1 MNGEHLHAKA
11 SRGFDGSGHRV
22 WNIVQLEIEKN
33 PGACG
38 RNSAHDFRTFP
49 GIKLQPDFEKRDLA
63 AQLLN
68 ELKRFRFCRHI
79 QCDDDFQLSVIPSEV
94 EESRDITLM
103 APRVVS
109 TLLDMTIEMQRMQI
123 LAPAKINLSLKILG
137 QRDDGFHELE
147 TLIAPI
153 SLYDELRIDKKR
165 PGNGIKFRCDDPS
178 VPQDDDN
185 LAVRAAKAFF
195 ETTKIEPA
203 ISIELNK
210 KIPHGAG
217 LGGGSSDAASVLL
230 ALNELFEAKLSRE
243 ALTEIAEPIGSDI
256 PFFLFQS
263 AALCKGHGEMVS
275 SQKLNTQFSILLLKP
290 AFAVSTAWAYS
301 RWRDSREIPRIR
313 YEAQEFADQTFVND
327 LERPVVEKF
336 VFLAQLKM
344 WLFSQ
349 SEVGAALMSGS
360 GSTMFAVMRTNA
372 DADSVAKRAKAELDP
387 ELWTCACE
395 TL

>member
-1 MNGEHLHAKA
+1 MPECLDYA
-11 SRGFDGSGHRV
+11 R
-22 WNIVQLEIEKN
+22 
-33 PGACG
+33 
-38 RNSAHDFRTFP
+38 HD
-49 GIKLQPDFEKRDLA
+49 
-63 AQLLN
+63 
-68 ELKRFRFCRHI
+68 
-79 QCDDDFQLSVIPSEV
+79 
-94 EESRDITLM
+94 
-103 APRVVS
+103 
-109 TLLDMTIEMQRMQI
+109 DMQVF
-123 LAPAKINLSLKILG
+123 APAKINLSLKILG
-137 QRDDGFHELE
+137 QRDDGFHELK

-165 PGNGIKFRCDDPS
+165 PGNGIKFRCDDRS
-178 VPQDDDN
+178 VPQNDDN

-203 ISIELNK
+203 ISIELYK
-210 KIPHGAG
+210 RIPHGAG

-243 ALTEIAEPIGSDI
+243 ALTEIAEPIGSDV

-275 SQKLNTQFSILLLKP
+275 AQKLNTQFSILLLKP

-301 RWRDSREIPRIR
+301 HWRDSREIPGIR

-360 GSTMFAVMRTNA
+360 GSTMFAVMRSNA
-372 DADSVAKRAKAELDP
+372 DADSVAKRAKAALDP
-387 ELWTCACE
+387 ELWTCACK